1 MAPADWPNTVIR
13 SGVAAKGCNIAP
25 YPFQR
30 CDLVQQ
36 SIIAAAP
43 VFVAQGLMGQVPQ
56 GAQTVFNGH
65 KQNTLL
71 RQCVSIKG
79 DLVTVT

>member
-1 MAPADWPNTVIR
+1 
-13 SGVAAKGCNIAP
+13 
-25 YPFQR
+25 
-30 CDLVQQ
+30 
-36 SIIAAAP
+36 
-43 VFVAQGLMGQVPQ
+43 MGQVPQ